1 MIALP
6 SMPDWIAKEGPESS
20 SEHGASLWDI
30 GVDGDAKDSAEAV
43 DLVWSLIGRN
53 IVAKNF

>member
-30 GVDGDAKDSAEAV
+30 GTDGYAEEPAKAV